1 MLAPRLDQASRQ
13 RRVLLGLLQEY
24 GRLLRQVLA
33 LRELLKGS
41 LYELKTRCGKPS
53 CHCASRQGPPHST
66 TVLSWSEAG
75 RTRLRAVGP
84 KDRARWRRLAEDY
97 RCFRQCRAS
106 LVKIH
111 RQVLLAVDRLQKAL
125 LRPWPKKRSR
135 SKRRRP

>member
-1 MLAPRLDQASRQ
+1 MLAPRRDQASRQ
-13 RRVLLGLLQEY
+13 RRVLLGLLEDY
-24 GRLLRQVLA
+24 GRLLRQLLA

-53 CHCASRQGPPHST
+53 CHCASAQGPPHST

-84 KDRARWRRLAEDY
+84 KDRARWRRLTEDY
-97 RCFRQCRAS
+97 RRFRHARAR

-111 RQVLLAVDRLQKAL
+111 GQVLLAIDRLEKAL
-125 LRPWPKKRSR
+125 RRPSPKKKSR
-135 SKRRRP
+135 SKRKKL

>member
-1 MLAPRLDQASRQ
+1 VLAPLRDQASRQ
-13 RRVLLGLLQEY
+13 RRVLLGLLEDY
-24 GRLLRQVLA
+24 GRLLRQLLA

-53 CHCASRQGPPHST
+53 CHCASPQGPPHST

-84 KDRARWRRLAEDY
+84 KDRARWRRLSEDY
-97 RCFRQCRAS
+97 RRFRQARAR

-111 RQVLLAVDRLQKAL
+111 AQVLLAIDRLEKAL
-125 LRPWPKKRSR
+125 RRPSPKKKSR
-135 SKRRRP
+135 SKRRKL

>member
-1 MLAPRLDQASRQ
+1 MAPRRDQASRQ
-13 RRVLLGLLQEY
+13 RRVLLGLLEDY
-24 GRLLRQVLA
+24 GRLLRQLLA

-53 CHCASRQGPPHST
+53 CHCASPQGPPHST

-84 KDRARWRRLAEDY
+84 KDRARWRRLTEDY
-97 RCFRQCRAS
+97 RRFRHARAR

-111 RQVLLAVDRLQKAL
+111 AQVLLAIDRLEKAL
-125 LRPWPKKRSR
+125 LRPSPKKKNR
-135 SKRRRP
+135 SKRRKL